1 MADAQLHFKI
11 GSSFDGQ
18 GFQAVNKEVENAGKA
33 GKKLSGALGNVLS
46 EAQKLDGALGNTAK
60 MASNVVNGFAQMGI
74 IGGIVAG
81 AKSAMDMFFDSAKE
95 GLDKMVKAAQEGAAR
110 QQRILQKTV
119 DEHIKGVHDANE
131 ATRKMGAEAVKQ
143 FDETAQAAVKASQ
156 LIAQTD
162 IARANN
168 SIAKVQI
175 EKLNAIIKE
184 ETDAGRAVVAAKYD
198 LKIAELKA
206 AQAEELTAKKS
217 EEARKAVETARGSS
231 RRRISLTLPKRRL
244 QRRKTKNPG
253 LRISAWRTRRR
264 SKRKLR
270 RRSAPTRKRSGITR
284 NPSTALRMRKRN

>member
-81 AKSAMDMFFDSAKE
+81 AKSAMDLFFDSAKKGYDE
-95 GLDKMVKAAQEGAAR
+95 MVAKAKAAADEQKRR
-110 QQRILQKTV
+110 QQAMV
-119 DEHIKGVHDANE
+119 DSMTDGVRKGNDQVHQFLNG
-131 ATRKMGAEAVKQ
+131 TIKQ
-143 FDETAQAAVKASQ
+143 FDETAAAAVRASQ

-175 EKLNAIIKE
+175 EKLNAIIRE
-184 ETDAGRAVVAAKYD
+184 EK
-198 LKIAELKA
+198 
-206 AQAEELTAKKS
+206 
-217 EEARKAVETARGSS
+217 
-231 RRRISLTLPKRRL
+231 
-244 QRRKTKNPG
+244 
-253 LRISAWRTRRR
+253 
-264 SKRKLR
+264 
-270 RRSAPTRKRSGITR
+270 
-284 NPSTALRMRKRN
+284 